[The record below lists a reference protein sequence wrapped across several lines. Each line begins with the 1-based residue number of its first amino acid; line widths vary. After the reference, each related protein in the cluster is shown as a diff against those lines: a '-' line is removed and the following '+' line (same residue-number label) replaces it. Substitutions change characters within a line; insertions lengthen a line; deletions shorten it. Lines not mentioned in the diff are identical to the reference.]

1 MAKCLNTFGTLFI
14 FCFYLVTTL
23 VYFRDQI
30 RRSSYFT
37 MLQEQHPHTAAPTLV
52 SAAVAS
58 VAGAVATA
66 AASHVQPSAPVVQVV
81 DGWGAARVLAQ
92 QPILLV
98 AAGLPNGGDQWQFN
112 VLRIIMEE
120 AMRTYAV
127 NQQVHTA
134 VLSGDGASPVQQQTA
149 CRQAKY
155 CVLLARQFEP
165 VVVKDAHAVFTTHR
179 DVRDVLLT
187 IAQHG
192 GCTEQL
198 LKAFTN
204 YAAYVPHACH
214 DMRYEDMVH
223 QGAAKEA
230 QRLIGVLGMHVDLM
244 AVVRKIGAWSKAQ
257 LAPKHKDALSF
268 VTDDPG
274 AHRLFRNELGKF
286 ASGSCRNLT
295 AQLEQLRSG
304 FGEWLVK
311 ERYEAAADESFA
323 SNVFVD
329 ELASR
334 GALMGM
340 RTAATDTTRCPL
352 RSAVPDEAL
361 APMSRAVA
369 QALTAAKKVITS
381 RRPSGG
387 PGDTAEQARR
397 QSTLS
402 RLGLHAHSAFFEAEE
417 AALDQA
423 SAQRGAGI
431 RFSAGGYANF
441 GEAAGSVTWVVQVSR
456 DAVYRLVFLYA
467 ATRQSTPLSLLVDG
481 APRELPFAGT
491 GDAMAVRPSEAA
503 VRLSHGLHVVKL
515 QAPRRDAQGLRV
527 DALVVAS
534 DDAAATA
541 SLGLP
546 DVNAIAVPGAPV
558 VRPTPGGGKLPSL
571 LLAGMPRAGTGLL
584 LQQLVQGLNVLPH
597 LDTSK
602 PLQPVHEANHFHMLH
617 ERETLAQYRDR
628 FVRQNGRKE
637 DADVAVEAT
646 SSYSLCAQVPPR
658 VHAALPAAKVVL
670 MLRNEV
676 DRAASHYQQCRYKGH
691 TELGTFADTVA
702 RESARAAKCD
712 VDRPNDRQKAW
723 AECYLPAAVCGLNPW
738 GSACATVVTASMYD
752 LALEMWLQKLDPS
765 RLMVVWSE
773 ALVHTRGLGHSATPI
788 ATPRYPASMQAVGR
802 FAGVDRVTKNWK
814 FVPASPQTAEAST
827 ASDKFTVKALQGDM
841 ATLET
846 LRRLYTP
853 HRERLVQ
860 MVTDRRVTA
869 VWPTDAGANDP
880 EIRTVSIKRWMVG

>member
-1 MAKCLNTFGTLFI
+1 MARCLNAFGVLFL

-23 VYFRDQI
+23 FYFRDQI

-37 MLQEQHPHTAAPTLV
+37 LLQEQHPHTAPTLASV
-52 SAAVAS
+52 AVAS

-66 AASHVQPSAPVVQVV
+66 AASHVQPSAPTVQVV

-120 AMRTYAV
+120 ALRTYGVSAP
-127 NQQVHTA
+127 VHTA
-134 VLSGDGASPVQQQTA
+134 VLHGDGASPVQQQTQ
-149 CRQAKY
+149 CRAAKY

-165 VVVKDAHAVFTTHR
+165 SVVKDAHAVFTTHR

-244 AVVRKIGAWSKAQ
+244 QVVRKIGAWSKAQ

-286 ASGSCRNLT
+286 ASGNCRNLT
-295 AQLEQLRSG
+295 AQLEQLRTG

-352 RSAVPDEAL
+352 RTAVPDEAL

-369 QALTAAKKVITS
+369 LALTASKKAITS
-381 RRPSGG
+381 RRPGG
-387 PGDTAEQARR
+387 PGDTAEQGRR

-467 ATRQSTPLSLLVDG
+467 ATRDSTKLTLVVDG
-481 APRELPFAGT
+481 APRELAFAGT

-503 VRLSHGLHVVKL
+503 VQLSHGLHVVKL

-534 DDAAATA
+534 DDAAARA

-546 DVNAIAVPGAPV
+546 ELNAIAVPGAPV
-558 VRPTPGGGKLPSL
+558 VKPTPGGGKLPSL

-584 LQQLVQGLNVLPH
+584 LQQLVQGANVLPH

-617 ERETLAQYRDR
+617 GRESLEQYRDR
-628 FVRQNGRKE
+628 FVRANGKKE

-646 SSYSLCAQVPPR
+646 STYSLCAQVPPR
-658 VHAALPAAKVVL
+658 VNAALPSAKVVL

-702 RESARAAKCD
+702 REGARIAKCD
-712 VDRPNDRQKAW
+712 QERPNDKQRAW
-723 AECYLPAAVCGLNPW
+723 AECYLPAAVCGNNPW
-738 GSACATVVTASMYD
+738 GSACATVVVSSMYD
-752 LALEMWLQKLDPS
+752 LALEMWLQKLNPS

-773 ALVHTRGLGHSATPI
+773 GLVTTRTLQTSAT
-788 ATPRYPASMQAVGR
+788 ASTPRYAANMAAVAK
-802 FAGVDRVTKNWK
+802 FAGLDRVTKSWK
-814 FVPASPQTAEAST
+814 FVAASPQTAEAST
-827 ASDKFTVKALQGDM
+827 ASDKFAVKALQGDM
-841 ATLET
+841 TTLET

-853 HRERLVQ
+853 HRERLVSL
-860 MVTDRRVTA
+860 VAERRVAA

-880 EIRTVSIKRWMVG
+880 DVRTVSIKRWMVG